1 MKPAA
6 KYSAQAASAAVA
18 PPADAPNAGAALTSG
33 ISADASSAVATYDSR
48 PYFARA
54 LDYGLKNGIIDSEKL
69 EAMRTGGARGVV
81 QIADFFGTSHLRTDL
96 DDAIKRMV
104 TLASLYLEHSADSS
118 LHRAARSLQDH
129 SFLSHSRGGSEM
141 LKKLYAMP
149 TDSII
154 HEPLEADGVK
164 EFLRA
169 RTLAD
174 PWSVSEYRAR
184 LAECLTH
191 QSEIDAACWFAD
203 VMEVESDTLFGES
216 ADQILSACL
225 LTRVAGKEEGGLLTA
240 PELKKF
246 LTAFR
251 RAKKKQPVKK
261 DLIDAVPEQH
271 RAVVERHLA
280 HLVKYDLPR
289 ITDMKVPFNDLLR
302 DYHERFHPFAMA
314 EEVSDYDALVT
325 NEWRKVTKGSTDSD
339 SMNTIFLCLAA
350 GLPPK
355 PAISATEA
363 KAAVRAIRNDPAGL
377 KSVTEFIHRSAP
389 HQMIDGLVSLWADEF
404 LPEVVEPWILDDL
417 DDALEPLVRLLAEHC
432 HIKAPAKKR

>member
-1 MKPAA
+1 MRVNGA
-6 KYSAQAASAAVA
+6 K
-18 PPADAPNAGAALTSG
+18 
-33 ISADASSAVATYDSR
+33 
-48 PYFARA
+48 
-54 LDYGLKNGIIDSEKL
+54 
-69 EAMRTGGARGVV
+69 GVV
-81 QIADFFGTSHLRTDL
+81 QIADFFGTAHLRTDL
-96 DDAIKRMV
+96 DDAVKRMV
-104 TLASLYLEHSADSS
+104 YLASLYLEQVSDSH
-118 LHRAARSLQDH
+118 LPRAARSLQEH
-129 SFLSHSRGGSEM
+129 SFLSQSRGGSEM

-169 RTLAD
+169 RTLTD
-174 PWSVSEYRAR
+174 QWSVGEYRSR

-191 QSEIDAACWFAD
+191 QAEIDAACWFAD
-203 VMEVESDTLFGES
+203 VMEVDGETLFGES
-216 ADQILSACL
+216 ADHILSACL
-225 LTRVAGKEEGGLLTA
+225 LTRIAAKEESGLLTA

-251 RAKKKQPVKK
+251 RAKKKQPVRK
-261 DLIDAVPEQH
+261 DLIDDVPEQH

-280 HLVKYDLPR
+280 YLVKHDLPR
-289 ITDMKVPFNDLLR
+289 IIDMKVPFNDLLR
-302 DYHERFHPFAMA
+302 DYHERFHPFAA
-314 EEVSDYDALVT
+314 VDAVSDYDALVT
-325 NEWRKVTKGSTDSD
+325 NEWRKVTRGQTDSD

-355 PAISATEA
+355 PVISATEA

-377 KSVTEFIHRSAP
+377 KSVTDFIHRSAP
-389 HQMIDGLVSLWADEF
+389 HQMIDGLVSLWTDEF
-404 LPEVVEPWILDDL
+404 LPEVIEPWILDDL